1 MSIVLRLQCRK
12 QSRSRDRECRKGATI
27 TDFDI
32 DTRSDVGNWHENGNS
47 LRHEVIDDRKQKGIC
62 KSRKVARL
70 MYINLAPRSPSRL
83 RTLETKTSER
93 VLFITSKLVASRP
106 ISAGLSMEIEI
117 RCKCGRALL
126 LTRKCTKKG
135 IRTSDM
141 GIKANTG
148 SGDGVMRGRG
158 HNRPRNQLP
167 CQDLDC
173 GDGHHYWY
181 CEIAL
186 RCNEGALPVASGACA
201 DVAVLLAFTREG
213 EGVVQKVSRQ

>member
-83 RTLETKTSER
+83 RTLETKTSGR

-117 RCKCGRALL
+117 
-126 LTRKCTKKG
+126 
-135 IRTSDM
+135 S
-141 GIKANTG
+141 AN
-148 SGDGVMRGRG
+148 
-158 HNRPRNQLP
+158 
-167 CQDLDC
+167 
-173 GDGHHYWY
+173 
-181 CEIAL
+181 
-186 RCNEGALPVASGACA
+186 
-201 DVAVLLAFTREG
+201 VAVHY
-213 EGVVQKVSRQ
+213 S